1 MRSAQLVCIVRIFSV
16 KMSGTEFEYF
26 IFSQLKIICIQ
37 FFLSLLI
44 CLGSTARLVAEPR
57 DLDVFIDFEEVFG
70 AEDFSLGELTNG
82 IRFIGFK
89 VQSVDNPNLAHSGFR
104 ALVLEAGEE
113 GKILFDRGVNLLQFY
128 AAETM
133 SAGRIEL
140 RDRNDFYIHPNGFVE
155 GLPKNINSQAVPS
168 LQTFVAY
175 SGDFEDLED
184 LNYTSG
190 IREIKISNVRGLF
203 VLDDLGYT
211 LTEGP
216 PNNVVFEDFEKLVNN
231 PVFADQNNFTIGQSP
246 VTATFTGGLADGI
259 IGRPSFHLVSYN
271 HSHPIS
277 NGSLAQAAWL
287 IHNNSTGTITFETPA
302 TQVQFYAALYLLGD
316 GEIKVYDTIDNLL
329 TSRKDIAR
337 SIAIL
342 SNIPFTYFDFNAEE
356 LGAPGGIGKITYSN
370 SPTLSIATTFHA
382 ITLDDFG
389 FTPISS
395 AQNSLTVGSLTD
407 DLVLEGSGEIVGENI
422 LHPSGIVYDQVLLT
436 GDRVKVQS
444 RKGRVTRV
452 SYIDENDDIV
462 QVEFTGKGIMT
473 LNLDPMTFELP
484 APPINYNQPTINYV
498 KGRARVTID
507 EADDT
512 TFISIFTV
520 GSTNAENSNLLLD
533 GVIYDAMADVSLIE
547 IINSPGI
554 GGVQCANTR
563 FSGITGKVGVDA
575 REVPV
580 AVRVLIGDI
589 DARDDAV
596 PYLQFGTGSFKVNA
610 PNPGLR
616 VTGGDLSQSNGSSII
631 IAPSES
637 TKAGFSTLISQNN
650 IKSDNTD
657 QPSRSIDAKFVNG
670 EGTTIF
676 IIIVETSV

>member
-1 MRSAQLVCIVRIFSV
+1 MRAAQLVCIVRIFSV
-16 KMSGTEFEYF
+16 KMSETEFEYF

-37 FFLSLLI
+37 IFLSLLI
-44 CLGSTARLVAEPR
+44 CLGSTAKLVAEPR
-57 DLDVFIDFEEVFG
+57 DLDIFIDFEDVFG

-113 GKILFDRGVNLLQFY
+113 GKIIFDRGVNLLQFY

-168 LQTFVAY
+168 LQNFVAY
-175 SGDFEDLED
+175 SGDFEDLKD

-216 PNNVVFEDFEKLVNN
+216 PNNVVFEDFEKIVNN

-246 VTATFTGGLADGI
+246 VSASFTGGLADSI
-259 IGRPSFHLVSYN
+259 IGYPSLLLTTYN
-271 HSHPIS
+271 HSYPIS
-277 NGSLAQAAWL
+277 NDSLAQAAWL
-287 IHNNSTGTITFETPA
+287 IHNNSMGTITFETPA

-316 GEIKVYDTIDNLL
+316 GEIKVFDTNDSLL

-370 SPTLSIATTFHA
+370 SPLLSIATKFHA

-389 FTPISS
+389 FTPISV
-395 AQNSLTVGSLTD
+395 VGTLTD
-407 DLVLEGSGEIVGENI
+407 ELVLEGSGEIVGENI
-422 LHPSGIVYDQVLLT
+422 LHPSGVVYDQVLLT
-436 GDRVKVQS
+436 GERVMVQN
-444 RKGRVTRV
+444 RKGHVTRV

-462 QVEFTGKGIMT
+462 QVEFSGKGIMT

-484 APPINYNQPTINYV
+484 APPVKYNQPTISYV
-498 KGRARVTID
+498 KGRARVTIE
-507 EADDT
+507 EADESS
-512 TFISIFTV
+512 FISIFTV
-520 GSTNAENSNLLLD
+520 GSTNAVNSNLLLD
-533 GVIYDAMADVSLIE
+533 GVIYDAMADVSLLE
-547 IINSPGI
+547 IINSAGF

-563 FSGITGKVGVDA
+563 FLGNTGKVGIDA
-575 REVPV
+575 RGVPV
-580 AVRVLIGDI
+580 AVRILIGDI
-589 DARDDAV
+589 DASKDAV
-596 PYLQFGTGSFKVNA
+596 PYLQFGRGSFTVNA

-616 VTGGDLSQSNGSSII
+616 VTGGDLLQSNGSPII
-631 IAPSES
+631 IAPNES
-637 TKAGFSTLISQNN
+637 IKAGFTTLISQNN
-650 IKSDNTD
+650 IKSDNSD
-657 QPSRSIDAKFVNG
+657 QPPQSIEANFINSVG
-670 EGTTIF
+670 IAIF
-676 IIIVETSV
+676 IIVVETTV